1 MSRKS
6 NDRMAARQNGLAG
19 ARKRWGYRHGKTV
32 TVRAFEDI
40 VNVLRFE
47 VPVAE
52 RAQFVTNALTEALRK
67 RIEDKGRSFDLLFGA
82 CQL

>member
-1 MSRKS
+1 MSKNS
-6 NDRMAARQNGLAG
+6 KDRMAARQNGLAG

-52 RAQFVTNALTEALRK
+52 RAQFVTRGNCKT
-67 RIEDKGRSFDLLFGA
+67 LLG
-82 CQL
+82 